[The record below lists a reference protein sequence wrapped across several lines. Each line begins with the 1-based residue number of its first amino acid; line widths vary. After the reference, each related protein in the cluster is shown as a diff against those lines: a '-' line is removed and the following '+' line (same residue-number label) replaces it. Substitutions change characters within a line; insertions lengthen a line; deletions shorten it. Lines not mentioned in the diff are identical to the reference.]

1 MDYTKIMDERQAH
14 LHEHFPSS
22 SYLGDPNR
30 VKKLLDWMTFWRRN
44 PSRFVQYYFGILM
57 HDGKPV
63 CAVFS
68 SCAHEYFAQDDD
80 GQGLLRGQLV
90 HAIKSTLAKTD
101 DLHQERWDKIWDDP
115 RCQKYKNEDREDYWL
130 WNHDFYNAEID
141 DLKYIAKLIGAKEVK

>member
-1 MDYTKIMDERQAH
+1 MNHNSYITVKRAKFKTVSGDVNFPYGTKLEA
-14 LHEHFPSS
+14 S
-22 SYLGDPNR
+22 GD
-30 VKKLLDWMTFWRRN
+30 V
-44 PSRFVQYYFGILM
+44 LM